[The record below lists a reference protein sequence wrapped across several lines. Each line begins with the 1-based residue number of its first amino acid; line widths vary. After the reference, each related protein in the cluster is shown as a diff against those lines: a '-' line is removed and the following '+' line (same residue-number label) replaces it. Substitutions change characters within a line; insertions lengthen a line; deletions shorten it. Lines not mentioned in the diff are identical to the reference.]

1 MANLSY
7 CRWENTSNDMCDC
20 WNAMADAMA
29 EVENLKEWFEDLN
42 EYEQSGFRNFMY
54 LADQFVS
61 EIIPEC
67 ESAGIDI

>member
-7 CRWENTSNDMCDC
+7 CRWENTSNDMRDC
-20 WNAMADAMA
+20 LNAMAEV
-29 EVENLKEWFEDLN
+29 EVENLKEWFEELN
-42 EYEQSGFRNFMY
+42 EYEQSGFRNFMH